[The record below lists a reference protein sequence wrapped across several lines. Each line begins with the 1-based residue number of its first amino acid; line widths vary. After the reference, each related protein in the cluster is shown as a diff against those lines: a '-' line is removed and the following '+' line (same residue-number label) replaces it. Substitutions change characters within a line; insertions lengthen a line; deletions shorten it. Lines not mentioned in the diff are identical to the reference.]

1 MISYYVDYMQQMSE
15 IWGQGIEL
23 GDGGQKGIL
32 LGLSRI
38 MHGKYGDVI
47 LLRTVMAAFV
57 MLLAF
62 SASC

>member
-23 GDGGQKGIL
+23 GNGGQSSLL
-32 LGLSRI
+32 LGLSRL

-47 LLRTVMAAFV
+47 LLCIVMAAFV
-57 MLLAF
+57 MLLAI